1 MASLSGSIPPRSV
14 SHKGQARRII
24 SRSLIYIVLIVGAI
38 IAIFP
43 FFWMVSTSLMSLG
56 ETINKQLLPKTPQ
69 FVNFVE
75 PGARRNL
82 VNILSTA
89 L

>member
-43 FFWMVSTSLMSLG
+43 F
-56 ETINKQLLPKTPQ
+56 LLD
-69 FVNFVE
+69 
-75 PGARRNL
+75 GLNL
-82 VNILSTA
+82 IDESG
-89 L
+89 